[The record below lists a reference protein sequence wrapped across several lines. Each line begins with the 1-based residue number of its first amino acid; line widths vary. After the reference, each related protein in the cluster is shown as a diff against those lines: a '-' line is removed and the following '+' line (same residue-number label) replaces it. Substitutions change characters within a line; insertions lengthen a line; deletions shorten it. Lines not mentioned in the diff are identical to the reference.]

1 MVMNSFSFCVSGN
14 IFTLPSV
21 FKVIFTGY
29 KNLSRQYYFI
39 SVFKDVASNLHYFQ
53 WKICCHLHFGTFFFF
68 LSDCFKDFLYHWF
81 WAVWLWCAPM
91 WFSSWILCLGFHWA
105 SWIFGV
111 LVFKK
116 VWKFSSIIS
125 SKVFSVP
132 FSLSRSLSDS
142 LPVH

>member
-53 WKICCHLHFGTFFFF
+53 WKICCHLHFGTFFFSF
-68 LSDCFKDFLYHWF
+68 LTVLKIFFIIGFEQFDYDVPRCGFLHGSCAWDFIEL
-81 WAVWLWCAPM
+81 LG
-91 WFSSWILCLGFHWA
+91 SLGF
-105 SWIFGV
+105 
-111 LVFKK
+111 
-116 VWKFSSIIS
+116 
-125 SKVFSVP
+125 
-132 FSLSRSLSDS
+132 
-142 LPVH
+142 